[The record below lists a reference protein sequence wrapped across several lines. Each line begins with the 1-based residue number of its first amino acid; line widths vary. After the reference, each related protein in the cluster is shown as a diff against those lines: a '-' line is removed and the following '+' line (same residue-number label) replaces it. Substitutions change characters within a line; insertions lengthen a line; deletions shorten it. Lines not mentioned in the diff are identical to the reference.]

1 MTLSRCQVKTSA
13 SITDG
18 NTVVLQGVEVEVG
31 ESVETLD
38 SEAGIA
44 YNVRV
49 EDESDQD
56 RHSYTRG
63 EL

>member
-31 ESVETLD
+31 EFIETVD
-38 SEAGIA
+38 SEAGIV

-49 EDESDQD
+49 EEESDQD
-56 RHSYTRG
+56 GHSYARG
-63 EL
+63 EF